1 MFSNQRRSFC
11 FTYTMSKISHVFDWF
26 NRINMQETRKTQAA
40 YVDITP
46 ISRRGLGEP
55 ELVAADGLHPSGE
68 MYREWV
74 ELLMLAAKKILDPN

>member
-1 MFSNQRRSFC
+1 M
-11 FTYTMSKISHVFDWF
+11 TKISHVFDWF
-26 NRINMQETRKTQAA
+26 NRINLQETCNTKTV

-74 ELLMLAAKKILDPN
+74 ELLLPVAKKILDPN